1 MATVKFAQMATKK
14 LQKLVNDPATS
25 DEDKV
30 AIQAILDK
38 RQEATQTQAPADNGA
53 ALSPEEQAAI
63 DAAEKEA
70 AKQNSEA
77 GENSEAKPKA
87 KAKREAKPKQSMEE
101 LDAEVAKANEEALGH
116 RCETIMPGTAIKVDG
131 YVKGVLKE
139 KRAMRCYLLIQSDVT
154 DENPTGR
161 QFYKVFKEVIILPET
176 VELHK
181 AKKTGARRKAQ
192 VDTEEWMA
200 QADEIVEAAG
210 SYVGRQIDLGD
221 DTKTDPRIETII
233 KDKRSCTV
241 FFRIG
246 FKDENGAHKLTHKAI
261 HSTKDEAEGGKVVIT
276 EPEGLLPLD
285 DADETYKE
293 FQTKWQTRAERQ
305 PRTALTPEEKVIRAE
320 EALNKAKKALEKAQE
335 ALQNKQLE
343 YDNAKA
349 ALDAKHDE
357 QEANAEAE
365 AKEAVDAAA
374 AAVAATA
381 EAKEAGDLM

>member
-1 MATVKFAQMATKK
+1 MATMKFAQMATKK

-38 RQEATQTQAPADNGA
+38 RQAAAHAPADNGA

-77 GENSEAKPKA
+77 GENKEAKP

-116 RCETIMPGTAIKVDG
+116 RCETLMPGTAIKVGG

-161 QFYKVFKEVIILPET
+161 QFYKVFKEVTILPET

-181 AKKTGARRKAQ
+181 AKKTAARRKAQ

-221 DTKTDPRIETII
+221 DAKTDSRIETII

-246 FKDENGAHKLTHKAI
+246 FKDENGAHKFTHKAI

-276 EPEGLLPLD
+276 EPEGLLPMD

-335 ALQNKQLE
+335 TLQNKQLE

-374 AAVAATA
+374 AEA
-381 EAKEAGDLM
+381 ESGDLM

>member
-1 MATVKFAQMATKK
+1 
-14 LQKLVNDPATS
+14 
-25 DEDKV
+25 
-30 AIQAILDK
+30 
-38 RQEATQTQAPADNGA
+38 
-53 ALSPEEQAAI
+53 
-63 DAAEKEA
+63 
-70 AKQNSEA
+70 
-77 GENSEAKPKA
+77 
-87 KAKREAKPKQSMEE
+87 MEE

-116 RCETIMPGTAIKVDG
+116 RCESLMPGTAIKVGG

-161 QFYKVFKEVIILPET
+161 QFYKVFKEVTILPET

-221 DTKTDPRIETII
+221 DTKTDSRIETII

-246 FKDENGAHKLTHKAI
+246 FKDENDAHKFTHKAI

-276 EPEGLLPLD
+276 EPDGLLPLD

-293 FQTKWQTRAERQ
+293 FQAKWQTRAERQ
-305 PRTALTPEEKVIRAE
+305 PRTALTPEEKVVRAE

-349 ALDAKHDE
+349 ALDAKHNE
-357 QEANAEAE
+357 QEAGAEAE
-365 AKEAVDAAA
+365 AKEAVDEAAA
-374 AAVAATA
+374 ET
-381 EAKEAGDLM
+381 EPGDLM

>member
-1 MATVKFAQMATKK
+1 MATKKFAQMATKK

-30 AIQAILDK
+30 AIQAIIDK
-38 RQEATQTQAPADNGA
+38 RQAATQTQAQAPADDAG
-53 ALSPEEQAAI
+53 LSAEEQAAI
-63 DAAEKEA
+63 DAAEQEA

-77 GENSEAKPKA
+77 GESKETKPKAKREAKPK
-87 KAKREAKPKQSMEE
+87 AKPKQSMEE

-116 RCETIMPGTAIKVDG
+116 RCETLMPGTAIKAGG

-139 KRAMRCYLLIQSDVT
+139 KRAMRCYLLIQSDIT

-161 QFYKVFKEVIILPET
+161 QFYKVFKEVTILPET

-221 DTKTDPRIETII
+221 ETKTDSRIETII

-246 FKDENGAHKLTHKAI
+246 FKDENGTHKFTHKAI
-261 HSTKDEAEGGKVVIT
+261 RSTKDEAEGGKVVIA

-285 DADETYKE
+285 EADKAYKE
-293 FQTKWQTRAERQ
+293 FQAKWQTRAERQ

-320 EALNKAKKALEKAQE
+320 EALKKAKKALEKAQE
-335 ALQNKQLE
+335 TLQNKQLE

-349 ALDAKHDE
+349 ALGAKHDE
-357 QEANAEAE
+357 QEAGAEAE
-365 AKEAVDAAA
+365 AKEAVDAADA
-374 AAVAATA
+374 AASDT
-381 EAKEAGDLM
+381 GDLM

>member
-1 MATVKFAQMATKK
+1 MATMKFAQMATKK

-38 RQEATQTQAPADNGA
+38 RQAATQAPADDGV

-77 GENSEAKPKA
+77 GENKEAKP

-116 RCETIMPGTAIKVDG
+116 RCETLMPGTAIKVGG

-161 QFYKVFKEVIILPET
+161 QFYKVFKEVTILPET

-221 DTKTDPRIETII
+221 DTKTDSRIETII

-246 FKDENGAHKLTHKAI
+246 FKDENGAHKFTHKAI

-374 AAVAATA
+374 AEA
-381 EAKEAGDLM
+381 ESGDLM

>member
-1 MATVKFAQMATKK
+1 MAATKKFAQMATKK

-30 AIQAILDK
+30 AIQAIIEK
-38 RQEATQTQAPADNGA
+38 RQAAALPPADNA

-63 DAAEKEA
+63 NAAEQEA

-77 GENSEAKPKA
+77 GENKEAKPKA
-87 KAKREAKPKQSMEE
+87 KRKIQSKQSVEE

-116 RCETIMPGTAIKVDG
+116 RCEALMPGTAIKIGG

-139 KRAMRCYLLIQSDVT
+139 KRVMRCYLLIQSDIT

-161 QFYKVFKEVIILPET
+161 QFYKVFKEVTILPET

-221 DTKTDPRIETII
+221 DTKTDSRIETII

-246 FKDENGAHKLTHKAI
+246 FKDENGAHKFTHKAI
-261 HSTKDEAEGGKVVIT
+261 HSTKDEAEGGKIVIT

-285 DADETYKE
+285 DTDEAYKE

-305 PRTALTPEEKVIRAE
+305 PRTALTPEEKVVRAE

-349 ALDAKHDE
+349 ALEAKHDE
-357 QEANAEAE
+357 QEAGAEAE
-365 AKEAVDAAA
+365 AEKAVDEAAA
-374 AAVAATA
+374 DA
-381 EAKEAGDLM
+381 ESGDLM

>member
-1 MATVKFAQMATKK
+1 MATKKFAQMATKK
-14 LQKLVNDPATS
+14 LQKLINDPATS

-30 AIQAILDK
+30 AIQAIIDK
-38 RQEATQTQAPADNGA
+38 RQAASMPPADDA

-63 DAAEKEA
+63 NAAEQEA

-77 GENSEAKPKA
+77 GENNEAKP

-101 LDAEVAKANEEALGH
+101 LDAEVAMANEKALGH
-116 RCETIMPGTAIKVDG
+116 RCEALMPGTAIKIGG

-161 QFYKVFKEVIILPET
+161 QFYKVFKEVTILPET

-200 QADEIVEAAG
+200 QADEIVDAAG

-221 DTKTDPRIETII
+221 DTKTDSRIETII

-246 FKDENGAHKLTHKAI
+246 FKDENGAHKFTHKAI

-305 PRTALTPEEKVIRAE
+305 PRTALTPEEKVVRAE

-349 ALDAKHDE
+349 ALEAKHDE
-357 QEANAEAE
+357 QEAGAEAE
-365 AKEAVDAAA
+365 AEKAVDEAAA
-374 AAVAATA
+374 EA
-381 EAKEAGDLM
+381 ESGDLM

>member
-1 MATVKFAQMATKK
+1 MKFAQMATKK

-30 AIQAILDK
+30 AIQAIIDK
-38 RQEATQTQAPADNGA
+38 RQAAAQVSADNGA

-77 GENSEAKPKA
+77 GENNEAKP

-116 RCETIMPGTAIKVDG
+116 RCETLMPGTAIKVGG

-161 QFYKVFKEVIILPET
+161 QFYKVFKEVTILPET

-181 AKKTGARRKAQ
+181 AKKTAARRKAQ

-200 QADEIVEAAG
+200 QAGEIVEAAG

-221 DTKTDPRIETII
+221 DTKTDSRIETII

-246 FKDENGAHKLTHKAI
+246 FKDENGAHKFTHKAV
-261 HSTKDEAEGGKVVIT
+261 HSTKDEAEGGKVIIVIT

-285 DADETYKE
+285 DADETYKA

-374 AAVAATA
+374 AEA
-381 EAKEAGDLM
+381 ESGDLM

>member
-1 MATVKFAQMATKK
+1 MATVRFAQMATKK
-14 LQKLVNDPATS
+14 LQKLVNNPATS

-38 RQEATQTQAPADNGA
+38 RQAATQAPADNGA

-77 GENSEAKPKA
+77 GENKEAKPKA
-87 KAKREAKPKQSMEE
+87 KAKAKAKRAAKPKQSMEE
-101 LDAEVAKANEEALGH
+101 LDAEVTMANDKALGH
-116 RCETIMPGTAIKVDG
+116 RCEALMPGTAIKVSG

-139 KRAMRCYLLIQSDVT
+139 KRSMRCYLLIQSDVT
-154 DENPTGR
+154 DENPAGR
-161 QFYKVFKEVIILPET
+161 QFYKVFKEVTILPET

-181 AKKTGARRKAQ
+181 AKKTAARRKAQ

-210 SYVGRQIDLGD
+210 SYVGRQVDLGD
-221 DTKTDPRIETII
+221 DTKTDARIETII

-246 FKDENGAHKLTHKAI
+246 FKDENGARRFTHKAI

-285 DADETYKE
+285 DTDEIYKA
-293 FQTKWQTRAERQ
+293 FQTKWLTRAERQ
-305 PRTALTPEEKVIRAE
+305 PRTTLTPEEKVIRAE
-320 EALNKAKKALEKAQE
+320 EALNKAKRALEKAQE
-335 ALQNKQLE
+335 ALQNKQLA
-343 YDNAKA
+343 YDNARA

-357 QEANAEAE
+357 REANAEAE

-374 AAVAATA
+374 AEA
-381 EAKEAGDLM
+381 ESGDLM

>member
-1 MATVKFAQMATKK
+1 MKLAQMATKK

-38 RQEATQTQAPADNGA
+38 RQAAAQAPADNGA

-77 GENSEAKPKA
+77 GENKEAKPKA
-87 KAKREAKPKQSMEE
+87 KPKAKREAKPKQSMEE

-116 RCETIMPGTAIKVDG
+116 RCEALMPGTAIKVGG

-161 QFYKVFKEVIILPET
+161 QFYKVFKEVTILPET

-181 AKKTGARRKAQ
+181 AKKTAARRKAQ

-200 QADEIVEAAG
+200 QADEIVGAAG

-221 DTKTDPRIETII
+221 DTKTDSRIETII

-246 FKDENGAHKLTHKAI
+246 FKDENGAHKFTHKAI
-261 HSTKDEAEGGKVVIT
+261 HSTKDEAEGGKIVIT

-285 DADETYKE
+285 DADDTYKK

-320 EALNKAKKALEKAQE
+320 EALNKAKKALEKAKE

-365 AKEAVDAAA
+365 AKEAVAAA
-374 AAVAATA
+374 AAEA
-381 EAKEAGDLM
+381 ESGDLM

>member
-1 MATVKFAQMATKK
+1 MKFAQMATKK

-38 RQEATQTQAPADNGA
+38 RQAAAQVPADDSA

-77 GENSEAKPKA
+77 GENKEAKP

-116 RCETIMPGTAIKVDG
+116 RCETLMPGTAIKVGG

-161 QFYKVFKEVIILPET
+161 QFYKVFKEVTILPET

-181 AKKTGARRKAQ
+181 AKKTGTRRKAQ

-221 DTKTDPRIETII
+221 DTKTDSRIETII

-246 FKDENGAHKLTHKAI
+246 FKDENGAHKFTHKAI
-261 HSTKDEAEGGKVVIT
+261 HSTKDEGGKVVIT
-276 EPEGLLPLD
+276 EPEGLLPMD

-335 ALQNKQLE
+335 TLQNKQLE

-374 AAVAATA
+374 AEA
-381 EAKEAGDLM
+381 ESGDLM

>member
-1 MATVKFAQMATKK
+1 MATKKFAQMATKK

-30 AIQAILDK
+30 AIQAIIDK
-38 RQEATQTQAPADNGA
+38 RQAATQAPADDAG
-53 ALSPEEQAAI
+53 LSAEEQAAI
-63 DAAEKEA
+63 DAAEQEA
-70 AKQNSEA
+70 AKQNSES
-77 GENSEAKPKA
+77 GENKEAKPKT
-87 KAKREAKPKQSMEE
+87 KREAKPKQSMEE

-116 RCETIMPGTAIKVDG
+116 RCETLMPGTAIKVGG

-139 KRAMRCYLLIQSDVT
+139 KRAMRCYLLIQSDIT

-161 QFYKVFKEVIILPET
+161 QFYKVFKEVTILPET

-221 DTKTDPRIETII
+221 ETKTDPRIETII

-246 FKDENGAHKLTHKAI
+246 FKDENGTHKFTHKAI
-261 HSTKDEAEGGKVVIT
+261 HSAKDEAEGGKVVIT

-293 FQTKWQTRAERQ
+293 FQTKWQTRAERR

-320 EALNKAKKALEKAQE
+320 EALKKAQKALEKAQE

-357 QEANAEAE
+357 QEAGAEAE

-374 AAVAATA
+374 SDT
-381 EAKEAGDLM
+381 GDLM

>member
-1 MATVKFAQMATKK
+1 MATKKFAQMATKK

-30 AIQAILDK
+30 AIQAIIDK
-38 RQEATQTQAPADNGA
+38 RQAATQAPADDAG
-53 ALSPEEQAAI
+53 LSAEEQAAI
-63 DAAEKEA
+63 DAAEQEA
-70 AKQNSEA
+70 AKQNSES
-77 GENSEAKPKA
+77 GENKEAKPKT
-87 KAKREAKPKQSMEE
+87 KREAKPKQSMEE
-101 LDAEVAKANEEALGH
+101 LDAEVAKANDEALGH
-116 RCETIMPGTAIKVDG
+116 RCETLMPGTAIKVGG

-139 KRAMRCYLLIQSDVT
+139 KRAMRCYLLIQSDIT

-161 QFYKVFKEVIILPET
+161 QFYKVFKEVTILPET

-210 SYVGRQIDLGD
+210 FYVGRQIDLGD
-221 DTKTDPRIETII
+221 ETKTDSRIETII

-246 FKDENGAHKLTHKAI
+246 FKDENGTHKFTHKAI
-261 HSTKDEAEGGKVVIT
+261 HSTKDEAEGGKVIIT

-293 FQTKWQTRAERQ
+293 FQTKWQTHAKRQ

-320 EALNKAKKALEKAQE
+320 EALKKAQKALEKAQE

-357 QEANAEAE
+357 QEAGAEAE

-374 AAVAATA
+374 SDT
-381 EAKEAGDLM
+381 GDLM

>member
-1 MATVKFAQMATKK
+1 MTTMKFAQMATKK

-30 AIQAILDK
+30 AIQAIIDK
-38 RQEATQTQAPADNGA
+38 RQAAAQAPAGDGA

-63 DAAEKEA
+63 DAAENEA

-77 GENSEAKPKA
+77 DESKEAKPKA

-101 LDAEVAKANEEALGH
+101 LDAEVAKANEVALGH
-116 RCETIMPGTAIKVDG
+116 RCEALMPGTVVKVGG

-139 KRAMRCYLLIQSDVT
+139 KRAMRCYLLIKSDVT
-154 DENPTGR
+154 DENPAGR
-161 QFYKVFKEVIILPET
+161 QFYKVFKEVTILPET

-181 AKKTGARRKAQ
+181 AKKTAARRKAQ

-210 SYVGRQIDLGD
+210 SYVGRQIDLDGD
-221 DTKTDPRIETII
+221 AKTDSRIETII

-246 FKDENGAHKLTHKAI
+246 FKDENGAHKFTHKAI

-320 EALNKAKKALEKAQE
+320 EALNKAKKAFEKAKE

-374 AAVAATA
+374 AEAVS
-381 EAKEAGDLM
+381 GDLM

>member
-1 MATVKFAQMATKK
+1 MATIKFAQMATKK

-38 RQEATQTQAPADNGA
+38 RQAATQAPANDGA
-53 ALSPEEQAAI
+53 ALSPEEQAVI
-63 DAAEKEA
+63 DAVEKEA

-77 GENSEAKPKA
+77 GENKEAKPKA
-87 KAKREAKPKQSMEE
+87 KAKREAKPKQSIEE

-116 RCETIMPGTAIKVDG
+116 RCEALMPGTAIKVGG

-139 KRAMRCYLLIQSDVT
+139 KRAMRCYLLIQSDIT

-161 QFYKVFKEVIILPET
+161 QFYKVFKEVTIMPET

-181 AKKTGARRKAQ
+181 AKKTAARRKAQ

-200 QADEIVEAAG
+200 QADEIVKAAG

-221 DTKTDPRIETII
+221 DTKTDSRIETII

-246 FKDENGAHKLTHKAI
+246 FKDENGAHKFTHKAI
-261 HSTKDEAEGGKVVIT
+261 HSTKDEAEGGKIVIA

-365 AKEAVDAAA
+365 VKEAVDAAA
-374 AAVAATA
+374 AEA
-381 EAKEAGDLM
+381 ESSDLM

>member
-1 MATVKFAQMATKK
+1 MATKKFAQMATKK

-30 AIQAILDK
+30 AIQAVLDK
-38 RQEATQTQAPADNGA
+38 RQAAVQAPADDAG
-53 ALSPEEQAAI
+53 LSAEEQAAI
-63 DAAEKEA
+63 DAAEQEA

-77 GENSEAKPKA
+77 GETKEAKPKT
-87 KAKREAKPKQSMEE
+87 KREPKPKQSMEE

-116 RCETIMPGTAIKVDG
+116 RCESLMPGTAIKVGG

-161 QFYKVFKEVIILPET
+161 QFYKVFKEVTILPET

-181 AKKTGARRKAQ
+181 AKKTSARRKAQ

-221 DTKTDPRIETII
+221 DTKTDSRIETII

-246 FKDENGAHKLTHKAI
+246 FKDENDAHKFTHKAI
-261 HSTKDEAEGGKVVIT
+261 HSTKDEAEGGKIVIT

-285 DADETYKE
+285 DTDETYKE
-293 FQTKWQTRAERQ
+293 FQAKWQTRAERQ
-305 PRTALTPEEKVIRAE
+305 PRTALTPEEKVVRAE

-349 ALDAKHDE
+349 ALDAKHNE
-357 QEANAEAE
+357 QEAGAEAE
-365 AKEAVDAAA
+365 AKEAVDEAG
-374 AAVAATA
+374 A
-381 EAKEAGDLM
+381 EAGTEAGDLM

>member
-1 MATVKFAQMATKK
+1 MATKKFAQMATKK

-30 AIQAILDK
+30 AIQAVLDK
-38 RQEATQTQAPADNGA
+38 RQAAVQAPADDAG
-53 ALSPEEQAAI
+53 LSAEEQAAI
-63 DAAEKEA
+63 DAAEQEA
-70 AKQNSEA
+70 AKQNSEV
-77 GENSEAKPKA
+77 GETKEAKPKT
-87 KAKREAKPKQSMEE
+87 KREPKPKQSMEE

-116 RCETIMPGTAIKVDG
+116 RCESLMPGTAIKVGG

-161 QFYKVFKEVIILPET
+161 QFYKVFKEVTILPET

-181 AKKTGARRKAQ
+181 AKKTSARRKAQ

-221 DTKTDPRIETII
+221 DTKTDSRIETII

-246 FKDENGAHKLTHKAI
+246 FKDENDAHKFTHKAI
-261 HSTKDEAEGGKVVIT
+261 HSTKDEAEGGKIVIT

-285 DADETYKE
+285 DTDETYKE
-293 FQTKWQTRAERQ
+293 FQAKWQTRAERQ
-305 PRTALTPEEKVIRAE
+305 PRTALTPEEKVVRAE

-349 ALDAKHDE
+349 ALDAKHNE
-357 QEANAEAE
+357 QEAGAEAE
-365 AKEAVDAAA
+365 AKEAVD
-374 AAVAATA
+374 
-381 EAKEAGDLM
+381 EAGAEAGDLM

>member
-1 MATVKFAQMATKK
+1 MATKKFAQMATKK

-30 AIQAILDK
+30 AIQAIIDK
-38 RQEATQTQAPADNGA
+38 RQAATAQAPADDAG
-53 ALSPEEQAAI
+53 LSAEEQAAI
-63 DAAEKEA
+63 DAAEQEA
-70 AKQNSEA
+70 SKQNSET
-77 GENSEAKPKA
+77 GENKEAKP

-116 RCETIMPGTAIKVDG
+116 RCETLMPGTAIKVGG

-139 KRAMRCYLLIQSDVT
+139 KRAMRCYLLIQSDIT

-161 QFYKVFKEVIILPET
+161 QFYKVFKEVTILPET

-210 SYVGRQIDLGD
+210 SYVGRQVDLGD
-221 DTKTDPRIETII
+221 ETKTDSRIETII

-246 FKDENGAHKLTHKAI
+246 FKDENGTHKFTHKAI
-261 HSTKDEAEGGKVVIT
+261 HSTKDEAEGGKVVVIT

-285 DADETYKE
+285 DADEAYKE
-293 FQTKWQTRAERQ
+293 FQAKWQTRAERQ

-320 EALNKAKKALEKAQE
+320 EALKKAKKALEKAQE

-357 QEANAEAE
+357 QEAGAEAE

-374 AAVAATA
+374 SDT
-381 EAKEAGDLM
+381 GDLM

>member
-1 MATVKFAQMATKK
+1 MTTKKFAQMATKK
-14 LQKLVNDPATS
+14 LQKLINDPATS

-30 AIQAILDK
+30 AIQAIIDK
-38 RQEATQTQAPADNGA
+38 RQAVSTPPADDA

-63 DAAEKEA
+63 NAAEQEV

-77 GENSEAKPKA
+77 GENNDAKP
-87 KAKREAKPKQSMEE
+87 KREAKPKQSMEE

-116 RCETIMPGTAIKVDG
+116 RCEALMPGTAIKISG

-161 QFYKVFKEVIILPET
+161 QFYKVFKEVTILPET

-181 AKKTGARRKAQ
+181 AKKTGTRRKAQ

-221 DTKTDPRIETII
+221 DTKTDSRIETII

-246 FKDENGAHKLTHKAI
+246 FKDENGAHKFTHKAI

-305 PRTALTPEEKVIRAE
+305 PRTALTPEEKVVRAE

-335 ALQNKQLE
+335 TLQNKQLE

-349 ALDAKHDE
+349 ALDAKHNE
-357 QEANAEAE
+357 QEAGAEAE
-365 AKEAVDAAA
+365 AEKAVDEAAA
-374 AAVAATA
+374 DA
-381 EAKEAGDLM
+381 ESGDLM

>member
-1 MATVKFAQMATKK
+1 MKFAQMATKK

-25 DEDKV
+25 DENKV

-38 RQEATQTQAPADNGA
+38 RQAATKAPADNGA

-77 GENSEAKPKA
+77 GENKEAKLKA
-87 KAKREAKPKQSMEE
+87 KHEANPKQSMEE
-101 LDAEVAKANEEALGH
+101 LEAEVAKANEEALGH
-116 RCETIMPGTAIKVDG
+116 RCEALMPGTAIKAIG

-139 KRAMRCYLLIQSDVT
+139 KRAMRCYLLIQSEVT
-154 DENPTGR
+154 DDNPTGR
-161 QFYKVFKEVIILPET
+161 QFYKVFKEVTILPET

-181 AKKTGARRKAQ
+181 ANKTVARR
-192 VDTEEWMA
+192 MS
-200 QADEIVEAAG
+200 QADVEKWMVQANEIVEAAG
-210 SYVGRQIDLGD
+210 SYVGRQVDLGD
-221 DTKTDPRIETII
+221 DTKTDSRIETII

-241 FFRIG
+241 FFRVG
-246 FKDENGAHKLTHKAI
+246 FKDENGAHRCTHKAVQ
-261 HSTKDEAEGGKVVIT
+261 STKDEAEGGKIVIT

-293 FQTKWQTRAERQ
+293 IQTRWQTRAERQ
-305 PRTALTPEEKVIRAE
+305 PRAALTPEEKVIRAE

-335 ALQNKQLE
+335 ALRNKQLE

-365 AKEAVDAAA
+365 AKEVVDAAA
-374 AAVAATA
+374 AEA
-381 EAKEAGDLM
+381 ESGDLM

>member
-38 RQEATQTQAPADNGA
+38 RQAATQAPADNGA
-53 ALSPEEQAAI
+53 ALSPEEQAVI

-77 GENSEAKPKA
+77 GENKEAKPKAKAKA

-101 LDAEVAKANEEALGH
+101 LDAEIAKANEEALGH
-116 RCETIMPGTAIKVDG
+116 RCEALMPGTATKVGG

-154 DENPTGR
+154 DENPSGR
-161 QFYKVFKEVIILPET
+161 QFYKVFKEVTILPET
-176 VELHK
+176 VALHK
-181 AKKTGARRKAQ
+181 AKKTAARRKAQ
-192 VDTEEWMA
+192 ADIEEWMA

-210 SYVGRQIDLGD
+210 SYVGRQINLGD
-221 DTKTDPRIETII
+221 DAKTDSRIETIT

-246 FKDENGAHKLTHKAI
+246 FKDENGAHKFTHKAI
-261 HSTKDEAEGGKVVIT
+261 QSTKDEAEGGKVVIT
-276 EPEGLLPLD
+276 EPEGLLPMD

-305 PRTALTPEEKVIRAE
+305 PRPALTPEEKVIRAE

-335 ALQNKQLE
+335 TLQNKQLK
-343 YDNAKA
+343 YDKAKA
-349 ALDAKHDE
+349 ALDAKYDE

-365 AKEAVDAAA
+365 AREAVDAAA
-374 AAVAATA
+374 AEA
-381 EAKEAGDLM
+381 ESGDLM

>member
-1 MATVKFAQMATKK
+1 MATKK

-30 AIQAILDK
+30 AIQAIIDK
-38 RQEATQTQAPADNGA
+38 RQAVSTPPADDA

-63 DAAEKEA
+63 NAAEQEA

-77 GENSEAKPKA
+77 GESNDAKP

-116 RCETIMPGTAIKVDG
+116 RCEALMPGTAIKISG

-161 QFYKVFKEVIILPET
+161 QFYKVFKEVTILPET

-221 DTKTDPRIETII
+221 DTKTDSRIETII

-246 FKDENGAHKLTHKAI
+246 FKDENGAHKFTHKAI

-374 AAVAATA
+374 AEA
-381 EAKEAGDLM
+381 ESGDLM

>member
-1 MATVKFAQMATKK
+1 MKFAQMATKK
-14 LQKLVNDPATS
+14 LQMLVNDPATS

-38 RQEATQTQAPADNGA
+38 RQAATQAPADDRA

-63 DAAEKEA
+63 NAAEKEA

-77 GENSEAKPKA
+77 GENKEAKSKA
-87 KAKREAKPKQSMEE
+87 KAKREARPKQSMEE

-116 RCETIMPGTAIKVDG
+116 RCEALMPGTAVKVGG

-161 QFYKVFKEVIILPET
+161 QFYKMFKDVTILPET

-200 QADEIVEAAG
+200 QANEIVEAAG

-221 DTKTDPRIETII
+221 DAKTDSRIETII

-246 FKDENGAHKLTHKAI
+246 FKDENGAHKFTHKAV
-261 HSTKDEAEGGKVVIT
+261 HSTKDEAEGGKVVIA

-305 PRTALTPEEKVIRAE
+305 PRTALTPEEKVIRTE

-357 QEANAEAE
+357 QEASAEAE

-374 AAVAATA
+374 AEV
-381 EAKEAGDLM
+381 ESGDLM

>member
-1 MATVKFAQMATKK
+1 MATIKFAQMATKK

-38 RQEATQTQAPADNGA
+38 RQAATQAPADNGA

-77 GENSEAKPKA
+77 GENKEAKPKAKAKA

-101 LDAEVAKANEEALGH
+101 LDAEVAKANKEALGH
-116 RCETIMPGTAIKVDG
+116 RCEALMPGTAIKVGG

-139 KRAMRCYLLIQSDVT
+139 KRAMRCYLFIQSDVT

-161 QFYKVFKEVIILPET
+161 QFYKVFKDVTILPET

-181 AKKTGARRKAQ
+181 AKKTCARRKAQ

-221 DTKTDPRIETII
+221 DTKTDSRIETII

-246 FKDENGAHKLTHKAI
+246 FKDENGAHKFTHKAI

-335 ALQNKQLE
+335 TLQNKQLE

-374 AAVAATA
+374 AEA
-381 EAKEAGDLM
+381 ESGDLM

>member
-1 MATVKFAQMATKK
+1 MTTMKFAQMATKK

-30 AIQAILDK
+30 AIQAIIDK
-38 RQEATQTQAPADNGA
+38 RQAAAQAPAGDGA

-63 DAAEKEA
+63 DAAENEA

-77 GENSEAKPKA
+77 DESKEAKPKA

-101 LDAEVAKANEEALGH
+101 LDAEVAKANEVALGH
-116 RCETIMPGTAIKVDG
+116 RCEALMPGTVVKVGG

-139 KRAMRCYLLIQSDVT
+139 KRAMRCYLLIKSDVT
-154 DENPTGR
+154 DENPAGR
-161 QFYKVFKEVIILPET
+161 QFYKVFKEVTILPET

-181 AKKTGARRKAQ
+181 AKKTAARRKAQ

-210 SYVGRQIDLGD
+210 SYVGRQIDLDGD
-221 DTKTDPRIETII
+221 AKTDSRIETII

-246 FKDENGAHKLTHKAI
+246 FKDENGAHKFTHKAI

-320 EALNKAKKALEKAQE
+320 EALNKAKKAFEKAKE

-365 AKEAVDAAA
+365 AEEAVDAAA
-374 AAVAATA
+374 AEA
-381 EAKEAGDLM
+381 ESGDLM

>member
-1 MATVKFAQMATKK
+1 MATKKFAQMATKK

-38 RQEATQTQAPADNGA
+38 RQAAAQAPADDGT

-77 GENSEAKPKA
+77 GENKEAKP

-116 RCETIMPGTAIKVDG
+116 RCETLMPGTAIKVGG

-161 QFYKVFKEVIILPET
+161 QFYKTFKEVTILPET

-221 DTKTDPRIETII
+221 DTKTDSRIETII

-246 FKDENGAHKLTHKAI
+246 FKDENGAHKFTHKAI

-276 EPEGLLPLD
+276 EPEGLLPMD

-293 FQTKWQTRAERQ
+293 FQAKWQTRAERQ

-374 AAVAATA
+374 AEA
-381 EAKEAGDLM
+381 ESGDLM

>member
-1 MATVKFAQMATKK
+1 MKFAQMATKK

-30 AIQAILDK
+30 AIQAIIDK
-38 RQEATQTQAPADNGA
+38 RQAAAQAPAGDGA

-63 DAAEKEA
+63 DAAENEA

-77 GENSEAKPKA
+77 DESKEAKPKA

-101 LDAEVAKANEEALGH
+101 LDAEVAKANEVALGH
-116 RCETIMPGTAIKVDG
+116 RCEALMPGTVVKVGG

-154 DENPTGR
+154 DENPAGR
-161 QFYKVFKEVIILPET
+161 QFYKVFKEVTILPET

-181 AKKTGARRKAQ
+181 AKKTAARRKAQ

-210 SYVGRQIDLGD
+210 SYVGRQIDLDGD
-221 DTKTDPRIETII
+221 AKTDSRIETII

-246 FKDENGAHKLTHKAI
+246 FKDENGAHKFTHKAI

-320 EALNKAKKALEKAQE
+320 EALNKAKKAFEKAKE

-365 AKEAVDAAA
+365 AEEAVDAAA
-374 AAVAATA
+374 AEAVS
-381 EAKEAGDLM
+381 GDLM

>member
-1 MATVKFAQMATKK
+1 MTKVRFAQMATKK
-14 LQKLVNDPATS
+14 LQKLVINPATS

-38 RQEATQTQAPADNGA
+38 RQAAAQAPADNGA

-77 GENSEAKPKA
+77 GENKDAKP
-87 KAKREAKPKQSMEE
+87 KAKREAKPKQSMDE

-116 RCETIMPGTAIKVDG
+116 RCEAIMPGTAIKAGG
-131 YVKGVLKE
+131 YVKGILKE

-161 QFYKVFKEVIILPET
+161 QFYKVFKEVTILPET

-181 AKKTGARRKAQ
+181 AKKTAARRKAQ
-192 VDTEEWMA
+192 VNIEEWLT
-200 QADEIVEAAG
+200 QADEIIEAAG

-221 DTKTDPRIETII
+221 EAKTDSRIETII

-246 FKDENGAHKLTHKAI
+246 FKDENGAHKFTHKAI
-261 HSTKDEAEGGKVVIT
+261 RSTKDEAEGGKVIIT
-276 EPEGLLPLD
+276 EPEGLLPMD
-285 DADETYKE
+285 DADETYKM

-305 PRTALTPEEKVIRAE
+305 PRAALTPEEKVIRAE
-320 EALNKAKKALEKAQE
+320 EALNKAYAALEKAKE
-335 ALQNKQLE
+335 AFRIKQLE
-343 YDNAKA
+343 YNNAKD

-365 AKEAVDAAA
+365 VKEAVEAAA
-374 AAVAATA
+374 AEA
-381 EAKEAGDLM
+381 ESGDLM

>member
-1 MATVKFAQMATKK
+1 MATIKFAQMATKK

-38 RQEATQTQAPADNGA
+38 RQAATQVLADDGA

-63 DAAEKEA
+63 NAAEKEA

-77 GENSEAKPKA
+77 GENKEAKPKAKAKA

-116 RCETIMPGTAIKVDG
+116 RCEALMPGTVIKVGG
-131 YVKGVLKE
+131 YVKGILKE

-161 QFYKVFKEVIILPET
+161 QFYKSFKEVTILPEI

-181 AKKTGARRKAQ
+181 AKKTAARRKAQ
-192 VDTEEWMA
+192 VDIEEWMV

-221 DTKTDPRIETII
+221 DAKTDSRIETII

-246 FKDENGAHKLTHKAI
+246 FRDENGAHKLTHKAVY
-261 HSTKDEAEGGKVVIT
+261 STKDEAEGGKVVIT
-276 EPEGLLPLD
+276 EPEGLLPMD

-305 PRTALTPEEKVIRAE
+305 PRAALTPEEKVIRAE

-365 AKEAVDAAA
+365 AKETVDT
-374 AAVAATA
+374 VAA
-381 EAKEAGDLM
+381 EVESGDLM

>member
-1 MATVKFAQMATKK
+1 MKFAQMATKK

-30 AIQAILDK
+30 AIQAIIDK
-38 RQEATQTQAPADNGA
+38 RQAAAQAPAGDGA

-63 DAAEKEA
+63 DAAENEA

-77 GENSEAKPKA
+77 DESKEAKPKA

-101 LDAEVAKANEEALGH
+101 LDAEVAKANEVALGH
-116 RCETIMPGTAIKVDG
+116 RCEALMPGTVVKVGG

-154 DENPTGR
+154 DENPAGR
-161 QFYKVFKEVIILPET
+161 QFYKVFKEVTILPET

-181 AKKTGARRKAQ
+181 AKKTAARRKAQ

-210 SYVGRQIDLGD
+210 SYVGRQIDLDGD
-221 DTKTDPRIETII
+221 AKTDSRIETII

-246 FKDENGAHKLTHKAI
+246 FKDENGAHKFTHKAI

-320 EALNKAKKALEKAQE
+320 EALNKAKKALEKAKE

-365 AKEAVDAAA
+365 AEEAVDAAA
-374 AAVAATA
+374 AEAVS
-381 EAKEAGDLM
+381 GDLM

>member
-1 MATVKFAQMATKK
+1 MATKKFAQMATKK
-14 LQKLVNDPATS
+14 LQKLVNDSATS

-38 RQEATQTQAPADNGA
+38 RQASIQAPADNGA

-77 GENSEAKPKA
+77 GENKEAKPKA
-87 KAKREAKPKQSMEE
+87 KAKREAMPKQSMEE

-116 RCETIMPGTAIKVDG
+116 RCETIMPGTAIKVGG

-161 QFYKVFKEVIILPET
+161 QFYKMFKEVTILPET
-176 VELHK
+176 VVLHK
-181 AKKTGARRKAQ
+181 AKKTAARRKAQ

-200 QADEIVEAAG
+200 QAEEIVEAAG
-210 SYVGRQIDLGD
+210 SYVGRQINLNDAA
-221 DTKTDPRIETII
+221 KTDSRIETII

-246 FKDENGAHKLTHKAI
+246 FKDENGAHRFTHKAI

-276 EPEGLLPLD
+276 EPEGLLPMD
-285 DADETYKE
+285 DADKTYKE

-320 EALNKAKKALEKAQE
+320 EALNKAKKALEKAKE

-349 ALDAKHDE
+349 ALGAKHNE

-374 AAVAATA
+374 AEAVS
-381 EAKEAGDLM
+381 GDLM

>member
-1 MATVKFAQMATKK
+1 MKFAQMATKK
-14 LQKLVNDPATS
+14 LQMLVNDPATS

-38 RQEATQTQAPADNGA
+38 RQAVTQAPADGGA

-77 GENSEAKPKA
+77 GENKEAKPKA
-87 KAKREAKPKQSMEE
+87 KRKREAKPKQSMEE

-116 RCETIMPGTAIKVDG
+116 RCEALMPGTVIKVSG

-161 QFYKVFKEVIILPET
+161 QFYKVFKEVAILPET

-181 AKKTGARRKAQ
+181 AKKTAARRKAQ

-200 QADEIVEAAG
+200 QANEIVEAAG

-221 DTKTDPRIETII
+221 DTKTDSRIETII

-246 FKDENGAHKLTHKAI
+246 FKDENGAHKFTHKAI

-343 YDNAKA
+343 YNNAKA

-374 AAVAATA
+374 AEA
-381 EAKEAGDLM
+381 ESGDLM

>member
-1 MATVKFAQMATKK
+1 MATKKFAQMATKK

-30 AIQAILDK
+30 AIQAVLDK
-38 RQEATQTQAPADNGA
+38 RQAAVQAPADDAG
-53 ALSPEEQAAI
+53 LSAEEQAAI
-63 DAAEKEA
+63 DAAEQEA

-77 GENSEAKPKA
+77 GETKEAKPKT
-87 KAKREAKPKQSMEE
+87 KREPKPKQSMEE

-116 RCETIMPGTAIKVDG
+116 RCESLMPGTAIKVGG

-161 QFYKVFKEVIILPET
+161 QFYKVFKEVTILPET

-181 AKKTGARRKAQ
+181 AKKTSARRKAQ
-192 VDTEEWMA
+192 IDTEEWMA

-221 DTKTDPRIETII
+221 DTKTDSRIETII

-246 FKDENGAHKLTHKAI
+246 FKDENDAHKFTHKAI
-261 HSTKDEAEGGKVVIT
+261 HSTKDEAEGGKIVIT

-285 DADETYKE
+285 DTDETYKE
-293 FQTKWQTRAERQ
+293 FQAKWQTRAERQ
-305 PRTALTPEEKVIRAE
+305 PRTALTPEEKVVRAE

-349 ALDAKHDE
+349 ALDAKHNE
-357 QEANAEAE
+357 QEAGAEAE
-365 AKEAVDAAA
+365 AKEAVD
-374 AAVAATA
+374 
-381 EAKEAGDLM
+381 EAGAEAGDLM

>member
-1 MATVKFAQMATKK
+1 MKFAQMATKK

-30 AIQAILDK
+30 AIQAIIDK
-38 RQEATQTQAPADNGA
+38 RQAAAQAPADNGA

-77 GENSEAKPKA
+77 GENKEAKAKAKA

-101 LDAEVAKANEEALGH
+101 LNAEVAKANEEAVGH
-116 RCETIMPGTAIKVDG
+116 RCEALMPGTAIKVGG

-139 KRAMRCYLLIQSDVT
+139 KRAMHCYLLIQSDVT

-161 QFYKVFKEVIILPET
+161 QFYKTFKDVTILQET

-181 AKKTGARRKAQ
+181 AKKTATRRKAK
-192 VDTEEWMA
+192 VDIEEWVT

-221 DTKTDPRIETII
+221 DTKTDSRIETII
-233 KDKRSCTV
+233 KDRRSYTV

-246 FKDENGAHKLTHKAI
+246 FKDENGAHRFTHKAI

-276 EPEGLLPLD
+276 EPEGLLPMD
-285 DADETYKE
+285 DADETYKK
-293 FQTKWQTRAERQ
+293 FQVKWQTRAERQ
-305 PRTALTPEEKVIRAE
+305 PRAALTPEEKVIRAE

-335 ALQNKQLE
+335 TLQNKQLE

-357 QEANAEAE
+357 QEANTEAE
-365 AKEAVDAAA
+365 VKEAVNEAAA
-374 AAVAATA
+374 KV
-381 EAKEAGDLM
+381 ESGDLM

>member
-1 MATVKFAQMATKK
+1 MKFAQMATKK

-30 AIQAILDK
+30 AIQAIIDK
-38 RQEATQTQAPADNGA
+38 RQAATKAPADDAG
-53 ALSPEEQAAI
+53 LSAEEQAAI

-77 GENSEAKPKA
+77 GENKEAKP

-116 RCETIMPGTAIKVDG
+116 RCETLMPGTAIKVGG

-161 QFYKVFKEVIILPET
+161 QFYKVFKEVTILPET

-221 DTKTDPRIETII
+221 ETKTDSRIETII

-246 FKDENGAHKLTHKAI
+246 FKDENGAHKFTHKAI

-276 EPEGLLPLD
+276 EPDGLLPLD

-349 ALDAKHDE
+349 ALDAKHGE
-357 QEANAEAE
+357 QEAGAEAE

-374 AAVAATA
+374 PET
-381 EAKEAGDLM
+381 ESGDLM